1 MSAWR
6 FPAALLFA
14 SALLAQE
21 ATQDEGPVV
30 SRAVVPVVGSV
41 QGGFNTLWR
50 TEVTIQNGTGQDQ
63 FVVLTLVSDPTES
76 FFSTMMAAGESV
88 TFGDISQEA
97 FGKAGLLS
105 PLLVQTI
112 GERSVSVS
120 ATTHAVRESEI
131 VASHTVP
138 VIYGEQPRGEMVIGP
153 VTHDKEVR
161 TNIGL
166 VNLND
171 KPVNFT
177 ISIQKVP
184 GRSLAVNTIAVPPRG
199 MVHSLVD
206 VLFPLLEEG
215 RDLMIIVDP
224 SEANAYAYASMIRN
238 NDGSTRF
245 FAPR

>member
-6 FPAALLFA
+6 LPGILLFA
-14 SALLAQE
+14 SALMAQE
-21 ATQDEGPVV
+21 STVDQGPVV

-41 QGGFNTLWR
+41 QGGFNTVWR
-50 TEVTIQNGTGQDQ
+50 TEVTIENRTGQDQ
-63 FVVLTLVSDPTES
+63 FVTLTLVSDPSES
-76 FFSTMMAAGESV
+76 FFSTMMGVGESV
-88 TFGDISQEA
+88 TFGDVSQEA

-112 GERSVSVS
+112 GDRSVSVR
-120 ATTHAVRESEI
+120 ATTHAVRESEVI
-131 VASHTVP
+131 ASHAVP
-138 VIYGEQPRGEMVIGP
+138 VIYGKRPRGEMVLGP

-166 VNLND
+166 VNLNET
-171 KPVNFT
+171 PVNFT

-184 GRSLAVNTIAVPPRG
+184 GRSLAVNTLTVPPRG

-224 SEANAYAYASMIRN
+224 SEGNAYAYASMIRN